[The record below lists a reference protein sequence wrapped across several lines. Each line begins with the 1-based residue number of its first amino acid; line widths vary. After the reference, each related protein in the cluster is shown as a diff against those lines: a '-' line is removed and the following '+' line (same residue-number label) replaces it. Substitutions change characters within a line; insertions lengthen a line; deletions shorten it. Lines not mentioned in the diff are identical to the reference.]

1 MAYQRQTFTDNKTV
15 LKAEHLE
22 HIEDG
27 IVAIEEA
34 LVGGA
39 LESLAI
45 QAGRGITING
55 ETSGGS
61 SGGNQEEDIFKVSN
75 GKLKYPIALITVDE
89 VVYAGAI
96 LQVVN
101 NNFFLHSGKTY

>member
-1 MAYQRQTFTDNKTV
+1 MAYQKQTFIDNKTV

-22 HIEDG
+22 HIENG

-55 ETSGGS
+55 ETSNGS
-61 SGGNQEEDIFKVSN
+61 SGGNTSEDPFGGLLHYLLNINAPEHFLSIKEHFLF
-75 GKLKYPIALITVDE
+75 GRKTTLINDCS
-89 VVYAGAI
+89 I
-96 LQVVN
+96 
-101 NNFFLHSGKTY
+101 SPS